1 MALLL
6 LAGMTLQGG
15 WSRLPGVLGVV
26 ILMTGLTGVTT
37 RRRIGGVTGD
47 VLGATCELAETSV
60 LVAAALL

>member
-1 MALLL
+1 
-6 LAGMTLQGG
+6 
-15 WSRLPGVLGVV
+15 
-26 ILMTGLTGVTT
+26 MTGLTGVTT